1 MSKDLAIL
9 RDRAVALIKAGDY
22 DNALKYCDIAIQ
34 NIESIKYEVEA
45 LNRLY
50 LERLEQYKEAAAKRD
65 NLYNGSNV
73 NGVNA
78 FSWSIQNPTHGFR
91 WFFENSLHVPSTT
104 PDNIRIINN
113 LNKNLP
119 LYLEEVKRADYFW
132 DQYNKYYQDIMKLKG
147 ILNQAFYIYDT
158 KAVVLR
164 ELRDEENAL
173 KYRDI
178 AIDLNINALQ
188 EARNALGTIN
198 ADNYYYNVTIET
210 KHTVRG
216 AFGIKLDPK
225 YTYHT
230 ERRFNQDEYNKAKTS
245 YQCQIESIN
254 TQITAKQAEKLKL
267 KEQRKTHKL
276 ELERIKAEQLR
287 NQKLEAERLQ
297 AEKLKLEKLEAEKI
311 KAEQLRIQRLEAE
324 RLQAEKLKLE
334 KLEAERIKAEQ
345 LRIQR
350 LEAERLQAE
359 KLKLEKLEAERI
371 KAEQLRIQ
379 RLEAERL
386 QAEKLKLEKLEA
398 ERIKAEQLELQRLE
412 AERLQAEKLELERL
426 EAERI
431 KVEQL
436 ETQRLE
442 VASDGEDIDISTKPS
457 RLYDQTAVNVL
468 GHNSYH
474 NESDINYLDQI

>member
-9 RDRAVALIKAGDY
+9 RDRAVALIKARDY
-22 DNALKYCDIAIQ
+22 ENALKYCDIAIQ
-34 NIESIKYEVEA
+34 NIGNIKYEVEE
-45 LNRLY
+45 LRKLY
-50 LERLEQYKEAAAKRD
+50 LDRLDQYKEAAAKRD

-78 FSWSIQNPTHGFR
+78 FSWSIQNPTHGFK

-164 ELRDEENAL
+164 ELGDDENAL

-210 KHTVRG
+210 KHTERVC
-216 AFGIKLDPK
+216 GIKVDPS

-254 TQITAKQAEKLKL
+254 TQINAKQAEKLKL
-267 KEQRKTHKL
+267 KEQIKTRKL
-276 ELERIKAEQLR
+276 ELERIKAEQLKI
-287 NQKLEAERLQ
+287 QKLEA
-297 AEKLKLEKLEAEKI
+297 K
-311 KAEQLRIQRLEAE
+311 
-324 RLQAEKLKLE
+324 
-334 KLEAERIKAEQ
+334 
-345 LRIQR
+345 
-350 LEAERLQAE
+350 
-359 KLKLEKLEAERI
+359 
-371 KAEQLRIQ
+371 
-379 RLEAERL
+379 RL

-398 ERIKAEQLELQRLE
+398 ERIKAEQLEDQRLE

-431 KVEQL
+431 KAEQL
-436 ETQRLE
+436 RIQKLEAERLQAE
-442 VASDGEDIDISTKPS
+442 KVKLEKLEAERIKAEQLRIQKLEAESDGEDIDISTKPS

-468 GHNSYH
+468 GHDSHH
-474 NESDINYLDQI
+474 NALDINYSDIIQI

>member
-9 RDRAVALIKAGDY
+9 RDRAVALIKVEDY

-50 LERLEQYKEAAAKRD
+50 LERLDQYKEAAAKRD

-164 ELRDEENAL
+164 ELGDEENAL

-216 AFGIKLDPK
+216 VFGIKLDPK

-230 ERRFNQDEYNKAKTS
+230 ERRFNQDEYNKARTS

-287 NQKLEAERLQ
+287 IQKLEAERLQ
-297 AEKLKLEKLEAEKI
+297 AEKLKLE
-311 KAEQLRIQRLEAE
+311 R
-324 RLQAEKLKLE
+324 
-334 KLEAERIKAEQ
+334 LEAERIKAEQ
-345 LRIQR
+345 LRIQK
-350 LEAERLQAE
+350 LEAKRLQTE
-359 KLKLEKLEAERI
+359 KLKLERLEAERI

-379 RLEAERL
+379 
-386 QAEKLKLEKLEA
+386 K
-398 ERIKAEQLELQRLE
+398 LE
-412 AERLQAEKLELERL
+412 AERLQAEKLELEKL

-431 KVEQL
+431 KAKQL
-436 ETQRLE
+436 EDQRLE
-442 VASDGEDIDISTKPS
+442 AESDGEDIDISTKPS
-457 RLYDQTAVNVL
+457 RLYDQTAVKVL
-468 GHNSYH
+468 GHYSHH
-474 NESDINYLDQI
+474 NALDINYSDIIQ